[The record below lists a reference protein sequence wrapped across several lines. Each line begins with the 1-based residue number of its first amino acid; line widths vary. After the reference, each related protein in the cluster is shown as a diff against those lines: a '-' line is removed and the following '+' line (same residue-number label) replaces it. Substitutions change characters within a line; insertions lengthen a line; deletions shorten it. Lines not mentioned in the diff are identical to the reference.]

1 MVIVVGSGAGGATV
15 AKELALASIS
25 VTVIEKGPF
34 IKPKRAFNQY
44 EPSEEGMDLLK
55 TVCVGGSTVVAVGNG
70 VRVLEDELKEYGVDI
85 SAELAEVEE
94 ELQVDTLPDSHFGK
108 GTKLLM
114 DAAESLDIPIKK
126 MPKFIRSQD
135 CKPCGKCS
143 LGCPKDAKWSAR
155 DYVAEA
161 QQAGAELIFNSAVT
175 ELVIENGHIKG
186 VKFLKYSEDEM
197 GNENYAPVSEIFL
210 ESETVILA
218 PGAVETP
225 RLLQKAGL
233 DAGKNFFM
241 DTFITVGGILKKVK
255 FNKEVQMNALIVMD
269 NFIMGPHFSTFLS
282 QELKDRG
289 AKDKDILGL
298 MVKIADEPSGRVE
311 PEKVIKINT
320 LRDVRYLAEG
330 AAMAGSILSA
340 AGVKPDT
347 IVSTHPRGAH
357 PGGTAAIG
365 EVVDKNLET
374 DIKGLYVAD
383 ASVLPVPPGAPPILT
398 IIALAKRLAKHIIH
412 ENR

>member
-1 MVIVVGSGAGGATV
+1 MVIIVGSGAGGATV
-15 AKELALASIS
+15 AKELALAGIP

-34 IKPKRAFNQY
+34 IKSKKAFNQY
-44 EPSEEGMDLLK
+44 EPPEEGMDLLK
-55 TVCVGGSTVVAVGNG
+55 TACVGGSTVVAVGNG

-94 ELQVDTLPDSHFGK
+94 ELPVDNLPDSHFGK
-108 GTKLLM
+108 GTKLIM

-126 MPKFIRSQD
+126 MPKFIRAED

-143 LGCPKDAKWSAR
+143 LGCPKDAKWSAM
-155 DYVAEA
+155 DFIIEA
-161 QQAGAELIFNSAVT
+161 QQAGAEIIFNSTVT
-175 ELVIENGHIKG
+175 ELIIEEGQIKG
-186 VKFLKYSEDEM
+186 VKYLKSSEDEPS
-197 GNENYAPVSEIFL
+197 NENSESEIFL

-225 RLLQKAGL
+225 RLLQKAGIG
-233 DAGKNFFM
+233 AGKNFFM

-311 PEKVIKINT
+311 QDKIIKNNT
-320 LRDVRYLAEG
+320 LQDVRYLAEG
-330 AAMAGSILSA
+330 AALAGSILSA
-340 AGVKPDT
+340 AGVNPDT

-365 EVVDKNLET
+365 DVVDKNLET

-412 ENR
+412 QNG